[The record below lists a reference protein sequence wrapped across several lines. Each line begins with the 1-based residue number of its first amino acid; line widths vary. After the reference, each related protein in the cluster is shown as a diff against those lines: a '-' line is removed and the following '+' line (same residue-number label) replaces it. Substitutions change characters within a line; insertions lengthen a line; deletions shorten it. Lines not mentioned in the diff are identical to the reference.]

1 MKVIGIDASTNKTGI
16 CVFEDGKYVDHILI
30 DCHTEKD
37 TMKRIT
43 MMANHICKYMNQFTD
58 VDLIIM
64 EKSVL
69 KTNIDTV
76 QKLSNLA
83 GIIMFYAYK
92 NKITFQH
99 PTPSEWR
106 KKVGLEQ
113 SNKVKRDM
121 LKLEAIKAVRLEY
134 GIDVTDDEA
143 ESILMA
149 RSGFNLPKLNIKVK
163 DVDDD
168 I

>member
-1 MKVIGIDASTNKTGI
+1 MKVAGIDASTNKTGI
-16 CVFEDGKYVDHILI
+16 CVFNNGEYVDHVLI

-43 MMANHICKYMNQFTD
+43 MMANNICKYLNNFSDID
-58 VDLIIM
+58 VIIM

-92 NKITFQH
+92 NKIDFKH
-99 PTPSEWR
+99 PIPSEWR
-106 KKVGLEQ
+106 KKIGLEQ
-113 SNKVKRDM
+113 SNKVKREM
-121 LKLEAIKAVRLEY
+121 LKREAIKAVQQEY
-134 GIDVTDDEA
+134 GLDVTDDEA
-143 ESILMA
+143 ESILLA
-149 RSGFNLPKLNIKVK
+149 RSGFDLPKLDIKVR
-163 DVDDD
+163 DLDDN

>member
-1 MKVIGIDASTNKTGI
+1 MKVAGIDASTNKTGV
-16 CVFEDGKYVDHILI
+16 CMFEDGEYIGHILI

-43 MMANHICKYMNQFTD
+43 MMANNICKYLNNFSDID
-58 VDLIIM
+58 VIIM

-92 NKITFQH
+92 NKITFKH
-99 PTPSEWR
+99 PIPSEWR
-106 KKVGLEQ
+106 KKIGLEQ
-113 SNKVKRDM
+113 SNKVKREM
-121 LKLEAIKAVRLEY
+121 LKREAIKAVKQEY
-134 GIDVTDDEA
+134 GLDVTDDEA
-143 ESILMA
+143 ESILLA
-149 RSGFNLPKLNIKVK
+149 RSGFDLPKLDIKVR
-163 DVDDD
+163 DLDDN